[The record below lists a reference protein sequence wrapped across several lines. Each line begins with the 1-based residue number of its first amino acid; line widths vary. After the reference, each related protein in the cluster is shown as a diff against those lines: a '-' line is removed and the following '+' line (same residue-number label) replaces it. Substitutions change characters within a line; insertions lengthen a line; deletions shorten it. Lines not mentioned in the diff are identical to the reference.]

1 MADENKSKDVLVHA
15 DHVKVYFKGKDKK
28 SGTVRAV
35 DDISFDIFAGETFG
49 VVGESG
55 CGKSTTLNMIC
66 GLENPDPPEPGY
78 RRPCLFRRG
87 RYFRIKRQSL
97 KTDA

>member
-35 DDISFDIFAGETFG
+35 DDISFDISQ
-49 VVGESG
+49 V
-55 CGKSTTLNMIC
+55 
-66 GLENPDPPEPGY
+66 
-78 RRPCLFRRG
+78 RPLV
-87 RYFRIKRQSL
+87 
-97 KTDA
+97 

>member
-55 CGKSTTLNMIC
+55 CGKEYLRTH
-66 GLENPDPPEPGY
+66 PDPPDPG
-78 RRPCLFRRG
+78 LQTAMF
-87 RYFRIKRQSL
+87 I
-97 KTDA
+97 